1 MNNSPSESVS
11 RLVVV
16 AASAGGLVALETF
29 LSHLPKSFPA
39 PLVAVLHL
47 SPDHR
52 SMMAE
57 ILGRYTDMRVKQ
69 AEEGDALRAGTVY
82 CAPPDFHVLVI
93 DEWTLMLTHTVQV
106 QYVRPSADALFESA
120 ARVFGKGVVAVVLSG
135 TGRDGRDG
143 VKAVKREGGVALA
156 QDESAQHFGMPQAAI
171 QTGAVD
177 FVLPLEELAAKV
189 LELASSQVDPEADSE
204 QLIEETP

>member
-1 MNNSPSESVS
+1 MNNSPSESVP

-39 PLVAVLHL
+39 PLVIVLHL

-57 ILGRYTDMRVKQ
+57 VLGRYTDMRVKQ
-69 AEEGDALRAGTVY
+69 VEEGDTLRAGTVY
-82 CAPPDFHVLVI
+82 CAPPDFHVLVT
-93 DEWTLMLTHTVQV
+93 DERKLTLTHTVQV

-120 ARVFGKGVVAVVLSG
+120 AQVYGAGVVAVVLSG
-135 TGRDGRDG
+135 TGRDGKNG
-143 VKAVKREGGVALA
+143 VEVVKERGGVTLA
-156 QDESAQHFGMPQAAI
+156 QDEASAQHFGMPKASI
-171 QTGAVD
+171 ETGVVD
-177 FVLPLEELAAKV
+177 FVLPLEELATKV
-189 LELASSQVDPEADSE
+189 LELTSSNPEPDTKRTV
-204 QLIEETP
+204 EETP